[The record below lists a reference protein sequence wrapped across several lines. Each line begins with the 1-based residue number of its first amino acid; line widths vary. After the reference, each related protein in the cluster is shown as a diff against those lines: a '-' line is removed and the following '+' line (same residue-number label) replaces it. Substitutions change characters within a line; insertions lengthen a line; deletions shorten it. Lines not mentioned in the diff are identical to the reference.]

1 MRRPGTRRSAVVM
14 ALAAAAIVA
23 ALSGLTGCAG
33 ARNSLGTGASA
44 CFRALP
50 AARDAIHDKG
60 RLVGVRRVP
69 AEMLHNALPPNAT
82 SSSLPDQELC
92 VFAFN
97 GAYAPGSVTGAQ
109 NTNSGRYAIV
119 ALGSK
124 HPSVVAAWVLDD
136 LPTRFRHLH

>member
-1 MRRPGTRRSAVVM
+1 MRRPGTHRPGV
-14 ALAAAAIVA
+14 VA
-23 ALSGLTGCAG
+23 ALVATAVVAALVGCAG

-50 AARDAIHDKG
+50 AARDAIHDTG

-69 AEMLHNALPPNAT
+69 AEMLRAALPANAT
-82 SSSLPDQELC
+82 SSTLPDQELC

-109 NTNSGRYAIV
+109 NTKSGRYAIV

>member
-1 MRRPGTRRSAVVM
+1 MRRPGTCLSRIVV
-14 ALAAAAIVA
+14 ALAAVAVVA
-23 ALSGLTGCAG
+23 ALAGCAG

-69 AEMLHNALPPNAT
+69 AEMLHDALPADAT
-82 SSSLPDQELC
+82 SSTLADQELC
-92 VFAFN
+92 VFAFD
-97 GAYAPGSVTGAQ
+97 GTYAPGSVIAAR
-109 NTNSGRYAIV
+109 NTKSGRYAIV

-124 HPSVVAAWVLDD
+124 HPSVVATWVLDD
-136 LPTRFRHLH
+136 LPTRFRHLR